1 VHTKSKTEQAFRG
14 LASTATS
21 PGRQEIRLLRSIFP
35 VTVPVYAGVMVVI
48 NDGSDDSLLSAW
60 CAGGS
65 EDAFTALSLLV
76 VLVLFEFV
84 DEAKVRMR
92 RVVRTKGRT

>member
-1 VHTKSKTEQAFRG
+1 
-14 LASTATS
+14 
-21 PGRQEIRLLRSIFP
+21 
-35 VTVPVYAGVMVVI
+35 MVVI